1 VTSADANR
9 LRLRPG
15 AGHYESYFLRANDPG
30 APLAFWIRH
39 TIFVPAS
46 APAAA
51 LGELWAVVFDGTT
64 GRHAVGKTEV
74 PLAACGFDPER
85 LGVDVAG
92 AHLDDARAVGAV
104 GEAADRIEWDLRFA
118 GDAPPLLLLPAAM
131 YEAGLPRAKALVPRP
146 LVAFDGTLTAGGRRI
161 DVRAWR
167 GSQNHNWGSRHTD
180 HYAWGQVAGFDEEP
194 DAFLEVATAWL
205 RFGPLWTPPM
215 TPIVLR
221 RGGRE
226 TRLDT
231 LGRTVRARATLE
243 GFHWRFESRNDTV
256 AITGTMD
263 APREAF
269 VGLRY
274 RNPPGGEKHCLNTKI
289 ATCRLEVTERASGG
303 RRTTLTSRHGAAF
316 EILTDDRTHGV
327 AIRA

>member
-1 VTSADANR
+1 MTSADANR

-15 AGHYESYFLRANDPG
+15 AGQYESYFLRANDPA
-30 APLAFWIRH
+30 APLAFWIRY
-39 TIFVPAS
+39 TIFVPAA
-46 APAAA
+46 APSAA
-51 LGELWAVVFDGTT
+51 LGELWAVAFDGAA
-64 GRHAVGKTEV
+64 GRHVVGKIEA
-74 PLAACGFDPER
+74 PLATCRFDPSR
-85 LGVDVAG
+85 LDVEVAG
-92 AHLDDARAVGAV
+92 ARLADGLASGAV
-104 GEAADRIEWDLRFA
+104 GEGADRIEWDLRFT
-118 GDAPPLLLLPAAM
+118 GDAPPLLLLPPSM

-146 LVAFDGTLTAGGRRI
+146 LVRFEGTLGAGGRRI
-161 DVRAWR
+161 DVRGWR

-205 RFGPLWTPPM
+205 RFGPFWTPPM

-221 RGGRE
+221 RAGGE

-231 LGRTVRARATLE
+231 LGRTVRARATLN
-243 GFHWRFESRNDTV
+243 GFHWRFASGDGAVGV
-256 AITGTMD
+256 AGAMD
-263 APREAF
+263 APRDAF

-289 ATCRLEVTERASGG
+289 ATCRLEVTERASG
-303 RRTTLTSRHGAAF
+303 RTTVLTSRHGAAF
-316 EILTDDRTHGV
+316 EILTDDRGHGV